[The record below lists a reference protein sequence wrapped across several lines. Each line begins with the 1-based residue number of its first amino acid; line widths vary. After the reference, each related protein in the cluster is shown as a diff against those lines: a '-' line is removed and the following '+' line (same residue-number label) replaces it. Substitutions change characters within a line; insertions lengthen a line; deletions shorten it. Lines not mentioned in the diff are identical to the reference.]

1 MWYIN
6 ILFVVRM
13 CWNILDVVTLDLN
26 LDLLTFQSKNA
37 GLLFSKLNLS
47 PWNTIHIIIT
57 VFIISSK
64 ASFIFIES
72 FSLTETRHQANR
84 WNILFSIQYSPT
96 YLCCSL
102 MNILYFWYIYFLDNE
117 ILSSKS
123 THECDSLC
131 AMQLSGNSI
140 AAKSFKNTLRT

>member
-1 MWYIN
+1 MWFIN
-6 ILFVVRM
+6 ILFVVCM

-37 GLLFSKLNLS
+37 GLLFSRLNLS

-102 MNILYFWYIYFLDNE
+102 INILYFWYIYFLDNE

-123 THECDSLC
+123 THYVIPFVPGNCRVT
-131 AMQLSGNSI
+131 LSN
-140 AAKSFKNTLRT
+140 NTLRT